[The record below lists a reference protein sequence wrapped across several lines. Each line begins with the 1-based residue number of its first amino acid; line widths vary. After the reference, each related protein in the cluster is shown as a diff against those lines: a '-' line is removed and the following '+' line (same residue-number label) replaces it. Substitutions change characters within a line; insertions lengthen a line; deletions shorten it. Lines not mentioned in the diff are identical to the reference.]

1 MVLDDDGH
9 IKLIDFGMAKT
20 DISEVQRGAKTFCG
34 SVMYLAPEMLKKIGH
49 GQALD
54 WYLLGVLL
62 YEMLVGQTP
71 YFANNKDQLFNNIL
85 YGKLKLPRSIGQDV
99 RSLLIALLNRNPNK
113 RLGSTPGEEGARVIM
128 RHSFFKDVDWQLLQ
142 T

>member
-1 MVLDDDGH
+1 
-9 IKLIDFGMAKT
+9 
-20 DISEVQRGAKTFCG
+20 
-34 SVMYLAPEMLKKIGH
+34 MYLAPEMVKKAGH

-85 YGKLKLPRSIGQDV
+85 YGKLKLPKSISPEV
-99 RSLLIALLNRNPNK
+99 RSLLIALLSRNPVK
-113 RLGSTPGEEGARVIM
+113 RLGSAPGEEGAYEIM
-128 RHSFFKDVDWQLLQ
+128 SHPFFQGLDWEALQ
-142 T
+142 KL